1 MSFIHVRRCSPH
13 LRSLRHLTLPRQFC
27 QAQGHHVMI
36 NTNITTTDTHRHNH
50 SHEHQNCLR
59 SITAISK
66 LNHDEK
72 SFNTRK
78 KNHFN
83 QYQYSKAR
91 PQYRGP
97 WLPSLH
103 RLKIQNFFL
112 TDTYLH
118 VLTGAYFRAA
128 NQCWRETKVMFET
141 NKYIWKPLCPNLML
155 LLCFCWHLKIAPC
168 FAYIWCHV
176 TLLQR
181 RHWMLVACFCE
192 AVFGCM
198 LVICSIW

>member
-1 MSFIHVRRCSPH
+1 MGILASNPVFVSSGHLHVRRCSPH

-103 RLKIQNFFL
+103 RLKIQNLIKVVRFF
-112 TDTYLH
+112 
-118 VLTGAYFRAA
+118 
-128 NQCWRETKVMFET
+128 CFET
-141 NKYIWKPLCPNLML
+141 LFPALFDLDIFQGCKPVLKGNKSYVWN
-155 LLCFCWHLKIAPC
+155 
-168 FAYIWCHV
+168 
-176 TLLQR
+176 Q
-181 RHWMLVACFCE
+181 
-192 AVFGCM
+192 
-198 LVICSIW
+198 